1 MFFLPGPVYTLDSI
15 QHSTVCPE
23 IIYISDVNF
32 QNVQQW
38 NNFTVTQ
45 DFLEYIA
52 REETQKIMKKWKV
65 QILKMFFGRFKCRQS
80 VQLVLLS
87 IDFISITC
95 IWIFYG
101 PQIFWVL
108 ISFQLLVN
116 IHAYF
121 WPLKYISLYQIWRWQ
136 RRRQFSKWL
145 EISLYIEICVGNWW
159 WWQQISWVLIYFQL
173 LMYIHA

>member
-1 MFFLPGPVYTLDSI
+1 M
-15 QHSTVCPE
+15 
-23 IIYISDVNF
+23 
-32 QNVQQW
+32 
-38 NNFTVTQ
+38 TQ

-87 IDFISITC
+87 IDFISIIC

-101 PQIFWVL
+101 PQLFWVL

-136 RRRQFSKWL
+136 RRRKYSKWL

-159 WWQQISWVLIYFQL
+159 WWQQISWVLISSITHVYSCLFL
-173 LMYIHA
+173 ASEVYIHAYFGLWNIYSCLFLASEIYISI